1 MTVRHDDERSG
12 WSFAC
17 LTTAALL
24 FAGITL
30 AVLFGLTDGLDAA
43 TRAAVN
49 RWASP
54 QLTALFEGLSFWGSV
69 VAIYAL
75 TAVAAAGLWLGG
87 RRPAALR
94 LVAVM
99 AAAAILNNVVKMS
112 IARPRPEALFGEVP
126 ASYSFASGH
135 ALFSA
140 CFYGVVGGLVAAEL
154 PQAWQRAAVLI
165 AALAIIASIG
175 LSRVYLGVHHPTDVL
190 AGFALAAMIVC
201 SVRGI
206 MTR

>member
-1 MTVRHDDERSG
+1 MTHNDERSG
-12 WSFAC
+12 WGFAC
-17 LTTAALL
+17 LATSTLL
-24 FAGITL
+24 FAGLTV

-49 RWASP
+49 GWASP
-54 QLTALFEGLSFWGSV
+54 QLTAFFEGLTFLGST
-69 VAIYAL
+69 VATYTL
-75 TAVAAAGLWLGG
+75 TAVTAAALWLGG
-87 RRPAALR
+87 RGAAALR

-99 AAAAILNNVVKMS
+99 AAAGILNNVVKMS
-112 IARPRPEALFGEVP
+112 IARPRPEALFGELP

-140 CFYGVVGGLVAAEL
+140 CFYGVVGGLLAAEL
-154 PQAWQRAAVLI
+154 PQAWQRVAVLVAAV
-165 AALAIIASIG
+165 AIIAGVG
-175 LSRVYLGVHHPTDVL
+175 LSRVYLGVHHPTDVI

-206 MTR
+206 MAR